1 MIVNSRN
8 TTIWRWNNAHAF
20 DANLPFKDPDN
31 NDQTL
36 EYNPRFPGQYFD
48 KETNL
53 HYNYFRHYESETGRY
68 ISPDPM
74 GIAGGGL
81 LGYLSLSVRHYILA
95 RSPLRFRMLLQT
107 RLNTGEIDKIRLVTL
122 YAIPDSLATLA
133 DSRNVQT
140 TSVVLSV
147 STWFSYTLT

>member
-1 MIVNSRN
+1 MYDVHADHLNTPQVIVNSRN

-74 GIAGGGL
+74 GIAGGGITW
-81 LGYLSLSVRHYILA
+81 ILIIVGA
-95 RSPLRFRMLLQT
+95 
-107 RLNTGEIDKIRLVTL
+107 TL
-122 YAIPDSLATLA
+122 YTGSQ
-133 DSRNVQT
+133 S
-140 TSVVLSV
+140 TSFQNAAAS
-147 STWFSYTLT
+147 SAQ

>member
-1 MIVNSRN
+1 MYDVHADHLNTPRVIVNSRN

-74 GIAGGGL
+74 GIAGGDYL
-81 LGYLSLSVRHYILA
+81 DTYHCRCDIIYWLAVHFVSECCCKLGSIL
-95 RSPLRFRMLLQT
+95 
-107 RLNTGEIDKIRLVTL
+107 GK
-122 YAIPDSLATLA
+122 
-133 DSRNVQT
+133 
-140 TSVVLSV
+140 
-147 STWFSYTLT
+147 STKSDW